1 MTLTPYNNSGI
12 SKSSLD
18 IIFNLSDMVEDL
30 SDDFNDIDW
39 SSIKGSHDNSNLIV
53 TLYKATSLT
62 NDSVFVYEMV
72 GEILGANLNY
82 EKFMNTYIPLLR
94 IAKEKYSMSIDI
106 NEIIKYYKPC

>member
-1 MTLTPYNNSGI
+1 
-12 SKSSLD
+12 
-18 IIFNLSDMVEDL
+18 
-30 SDDFNDIDW
+30 
-39 SSIKGSHDNSNLIV
+39 
-53 TLYKATSLT
+53 
-62 NDSVFVYEMV
+62 MV

>member
-12 SKSSLD
+12 SKSNLD

-39 SSIKGSHDNSNLIV
+39 SSINGSHDNSNLIV

-94 IAKEKYSMSIDI
+94 IAKERYSMNIDI
-106 NEIIKYYKPC
+106 NEIIKYFKPC